1 MKKFYDYSNTRLKDD
16 IADAKK
22 IKTFEKREKLIY
34 TSASLAG
41 IACYGLLKER
51 GFGDLE
57 SNYPLMAFYLASYLE
72 SLIAMKRFRAAKKRI
87 EKLSI
92 DIDDTQ
98 DEKVYDILMDADI
111 DTTTMETMAG
121 NNNYKL
127 VEVDDVMHNGE
138 VLVSQETTL
147 ERDGNKTVTSIEMSS
162 DTKSLAKALK

>member
-1 MKKFYDYSNTRLKDD
+1 MKKFYDYSNTKLKDD

-22 IKTFEKREKLIY
+22 ITSFDKRETLIF
-34 TSASLAG
+34 TGASLAG
-41 IACYGLLKER
+41 IACYGLLKEK
-51 GFGDLE
+51 GLGDLE

-72 SLIAMKRFRAAKKRI
+72 SLIAMKRFKAAKKRI

-98 DEKVYDILMDADI
+98 DEKVYDILMDGKI
-111 DTTTMETMAG
+111 DTTTMETMSG

-138 VLVSQETTL
+138 VLVSQETTI
-147 ERDGNKTVTSIEMSS
+147 ERDGNKTVTSSEMSS

>member
-1 MKKFYDYSNTRLKDD
+1 MKKFYDYENTRLKDD

-22 IKTFEKREKLIY
+22 IVSFDKRETLIY
-34 TSASLAG
+34 TGASIAG
-41 IACYGLLKER
+41 IACYGILKEK

-57 SNYPLMAFYLASYLE
+57 SNYPLFAFYLASYLE
-72 SLIAMKRFRAAKKRI
+72 SLVAMKRFKAAKKRI

-92 DIDDTQ
+92 DIDGTQ
-98 DEKVYDILMDADI
+98 DEKVYDIIMDADI
-111 DTTTMETMAG
+111 ATTQMETMTG

-147 ERDGNKTVTSIEMSS
+147 ERNGDKTTTTSEMSS
-162 DTKSLAKALK
+162 DVKSLEKALK